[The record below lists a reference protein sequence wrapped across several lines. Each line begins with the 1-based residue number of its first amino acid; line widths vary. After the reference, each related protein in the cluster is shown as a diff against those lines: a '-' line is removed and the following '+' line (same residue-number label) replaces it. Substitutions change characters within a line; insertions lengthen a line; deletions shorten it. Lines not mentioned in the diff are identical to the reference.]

1 MNKAIKFGNQT
12 CCIGRV
18 LVTSIFSHP
27 LKGVQDF
34 RGKYDGSRITTSPLA
49 FLLLTRYNTVNR
61 KTKERETMILF
72 YGSKICIDCRNTLAI
87 LKARK
92 LEDQFR
98 FIDMTANTDNM
109 KAFLTL
115 RDREAAFAPAR
126 EGENGRSF
134 IGIPAFVKEDG
145 KVTLDLDEALDWLGQ
160 PPVRE
165 EEIVEK

>member
-1 MNKAIKFGNQT
+1 
-12 CCIGRV
+12 
-18 LVTSIFSHP
+18 
-27 LKGVQDF
+27 
-34 RGKYDGSRITTSPLA
+34 
-49 FLLLTRYNTVNR
+49 
-61 KTKERETMILF
+61 MILF
-72 YGSKICIDCRNTLAI
+72 YGSEIRIARRYTLAI

-92 LEDQFR
+92 LEDQLR

-115 RDREAAFAPAR
+115 LDREAAVAPAR
-126 EGENGRSF
+126 DGENGRSF

-145 KVTLDLDEALDWLGQ
+145 KVTLDLDEVLGWLGQ

>member
-1 MNKAIKFGNQT
+1 
-12 CCIGRV
+12 
-18 LVTSIFSHP
+18 
-27 LKGVQDF
+27 
-34 RGKYDGSRITTSPLA
+34 
-49 FLLLTRYNTVNR
+49 
-61 KTKERETMILF
+61 MILF
-72 YGSKICIDCRNTLAI
+72 YGSEICIDCRNTLAI
-87 LKARK
+87 LKTRK

-145 KVTLDLDEALDWLGQ
+145 KVTLDLDEALGWLGQ

>member
-1 MNKAIKFGNQT
+1 MKEYMETASFLLN
-12 CCIGRV
+12 C
-18 LVTSIFSHP
+18 TSVNYNS
-27 LKGVQDF
+27 V
-34 RGKYDGSRITTSPLA
+34 KYDSIKSIAGFSAEYNLLA
-49 FLLLTRYNTVNR
+49 FLLLTRYNTVKR

-72 YGSKICIDCRNTLAI
+72 YGSEICIDCRNTLAI

-98 FIDMTANTDNM
+98 FIDMTDNTDNM

-145 KVTLDLDEALDWLGQ
+145 KVTLDLDEALGWLGQ